1 MKYSAAEKNGSLT
14 GLTPRFSR
22 LFTNRNPKIRQLMA
36 DFHVLSKAI

>member
-1 MKYSAAEKNGSLT
+1 MKYSAAEKNGGST

-36 DFHVLSKAI
+36 DFYVIPKAI